1 MIIRCKQQI
10 KPTTDVKKL
19 QRTCV
24 CSNSW
29 VGANKRAVQFPK
41 MSSLIT
47 REAIQKLGSIDQVLK
62 VLESTSTKVSSTTQ
76 RLLSSNNN
84 P

>member
-1 MIIRCKQQI
+1 M
-10 KPTTDVKKL
+10 
-19 QRTCV
+19 
-24 CSNSW
+24 CSNPW
-29 VGANKRAVQFPK
+29 VGANERAVQFPK

-47 REAIQKLGSIDQVLK
+47 RETIQKLGSIDQVLK

-84 P
+84 L